1 MNALVSHALHR
12 EWLALATCI
21 GQHAV
26 VRGVT
31 LAGAESCTGGLI
43 TATLT
48 AVSGSSAWFDCAFV
62 TYSNEAKQTLIGV
75 SPDTLAR
82 HGAVSEPTA
91 CEMAQGAR
99 AASRATLAY
108 AVTGIAGPGG
118 GTADK
123 PVGTVCFAFADERGV
138 QSLTHRF
145 AGDRSAVREQSVNTV
160 LAQLLRRLQA
170 PCD

>member
-12 EWLALATCI
+12 EWLALAAHI

-26 VRGVT
+26 ARGVMLT
-31 LAGAESCTGGLI
+31 GAESCTGGLI
-43 TATLT
+43 AATLT

-75 SPDTLAR
+75 SPDTLVR
-82 HGAVSEPTA
+82 NGAVSEPTA
-91 CEMAQGAR
+91 CEMAQGAL

-108 AVTGIAGPGG
+108 AVTGIAGPSG

-123 PVGTVCFAFADERGV
+123 PVGMVCFAFADGRGV

-145 AGDRSAVREQSVNTV
+145 AGDRGAVREQTANMV
-160 LAQLLRRLQA
+160 LAELLRRLQA
-170 PCD
+170 SGD